1 MLIIRFSRVGK
12 RNHAQYRIVLTEK
25 TSPVK
30 GKFVELLGSYD
41 PHQKQAVLK
50 EDRIKYWLGNG
61 VQCSDS
67 VFNLFV
73 AKELI
78 KGEKRKVRVPE
89 KEVKEEVVEE
99 GKAVAEKPE
108 EAKEAVVAEE
118 KITEDAKKDEVVV
131 EEKTENSET
140 PVAEKVEE
148 KKEVAVEEKK

>member
-50 EDRIKYWLGNG
+50 EDRIKYWLENG

-73 AKELI
+73 AKELL
-78 KGEKRKVRVPE
+78 KGEKRKVKVPK
-89 KEVKEEVVEE
+89 KEVKEEAVEDNKEGGVSKKVAEEAEEKEE
-99 GKAVAEKPE
+99 GKKE
-108 EAKEAVVAEE
+108 EAVKE
-118 KITEDAKKDEVVV
+118 
-131 EEKTENSET
+131 
-140 PVAEKVEE
+140 VEE
-148 KKEVAVEEKK
+148 KKEEETPAGKTETPEEKK